1 MRAIDLTS
9 DKATVRKDWLE
20 KEKAELVCSAFKLVG
35 NP

>member
-9 DKATVRKDWLE
+9 DKATVKDWLE